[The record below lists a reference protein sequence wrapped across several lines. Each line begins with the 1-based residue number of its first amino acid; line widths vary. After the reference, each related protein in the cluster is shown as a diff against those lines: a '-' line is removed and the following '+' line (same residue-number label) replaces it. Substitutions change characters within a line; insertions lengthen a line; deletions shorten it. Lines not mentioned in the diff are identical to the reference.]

1 MTLKDV
7 RAWFG
12 DKTVSKWRKLLLGVA
27 LVYVVVPFDFIP
39 DVVPVMGWLDDL
51 GVVSVAMASMLADV
65 RKRAAL
71 KKGAVQVEA
80 VPRSP

>member
-12 DKTVSKWRKLLLGVA
+12 DKSVSKWRKLLLGAA
-27 LVYVVVPFDFIP
+27 LVYVVVPFDVVP
-39 DVVPVMGWLDDL
+39 DMVPVMGWLDDL
-51 GVVSVAMASMLADV
+51 GVVSIAMTAMLADV

-71 KKGAVQVEA
+71 RKDEA
-80 VPRSP
+80 VVSPRG

>member
-12 DKTVSKWRKLLLGVA
+12 DKSVSKWRKVLLGFA
-27 LVYVVVPFDFIP
+27 LAYVVVPFDVIP
-39 DVVPVMGWLDDL
+39 DAIPVFGWLDDL
-51 GVVSVAMASMLADV
+51 GVVTFALTTMMADV

-71 KKGAVQVEA
+71 RAEN
-80 VPRSP
+80 R